1 MVASL
6 KVATIV
12 DLSGY
17 TSRTQQYTAGQDIS
31 ATESV
36 YPSAA
41 STVKAVYPSAI
52 GSATAVTTSPTTTS
66 STKSQPLSTNTR
78 YLHITG
84 GNP

>member
-1 MVASL
+1 MEVIINNTDGVAEMVSQ
-6 KVATIV
+6 VATVV

-41 STVKAVYPSAI
+41 STVKAVYPTAI
-52 GSATAVTTSPTTTS
+52 GSATAVTT
-66 STKSQPLSTNTR
+66 
-78 YLHITG
+78 
-84 GNP
+84 